1 MVAINRE
8 QTEEVIE
15 SLKAMCFEHGDVS
28 FMVAIK
34 DEDGFFRY
42 SMNIN
47 FGDAMTLIAT
57 ISGESASA
65 IEND

>member
-1 MVAINRE
+1 MAINKE

-42 SMNIN
+42 SMNITV
-47 FGDAMTLIAT
+47 GDAMTLIST
-57 ISGESASA
+57 ISGNSVES
-65 IEND
+65 IGDE

>member
-1 MVAINRE
+1 MAINRE

-15 SLKAMCFEHGDVS
+15 ATKAMCFEHGDVS

-42 SMNIN
+42 SMNITV
-47 FGDAMTLIAT
+47 GDAMTLIST
-57 ISGESASA
+57 ISSNSIAA
-65 IEND
+65 IDDG